1 MKITNFEGP
10 GLHDLALW
18 IEENKDKTIDE
29 DIIDEGIIKEILK
42 TFNITF
48 VAEGINRIQ
57 STLLCELK
65 DSYVQQSQRYVTMD
79 KSSYKIPSLNGRDNI
94 RAEELIQ
101 KAFKLYG
108 KMSELKEGEFKGRP
122 KAENYKHGIP
132 IEDARYILPL
142 ATKTNM
148 SIAMTGDK
156 LYNLFALI
164 NDKKYLNLFDD
175 FKREISNYLPDALLQ
190 QLPSYLDSRK
200 NIEIAGQ
207 FYNKYMEKIDEEN
220 NMVYMDGFENLTL
233 KAGLGALIST
243 SAGAPSETLVKWGDD
258 ADEKA
263 KGVVGRVL
271 GYGHDSVAEQARTTF
286 GMMCSMV
293 TYHQQIRHRLS
304 ENHREDISNI
314 IRDTKRDVVVPPGIK
329 KSGFYEEFL
338 NLVDEFKEFRSY
350 ISAEYGEDK
359 ALPFI
364 LNCDR
369 IKLIISTNARIDSKM
384 LADRIC
390 FNAQWEIRDLAIK
403 KLKVLRGLSDILYET
418 ALPACVKGECREG
431 KLSCGRQN
439 EMRKMFTQIT

>member
-10 GLHDLALW
+10 GLHNLALW
-18 IEENKDKTIDE
+18 IEENKEKIISE
-29 DIIDEGIIKEILK
+29 DIMKEILK

-48 VAEGINRIQ
+48 IAEGINRIQ

-79 KSSYKIPSLNGRDNI
+79 KTSYEIPLLNKTDDI
-94 RAEELIQ
+94 KAEQLIG
-101 KAFKLYG
+101 KAFRLYG
-108 KMSELKEGEFKGRP
+108 KMSQLKVGEFKGRP
-122 KAENYKHGIP
+122 RMKNYKYGIP

-148 SIAMTGDK
+148 SVTMTGDK
-156 LYNLFALI
+156 LFNLFLLI
-164 NDKKYLNLFDD
+164 NDEKYFNLFGD
-175 FKREISNYLPDALLQ
+175 FKKEITGCLPDALVK
-190 QLPSYLDSRK
+190 QLPAHHDSREK
-200 NIEIAGQ
+200 TEIIEQ
-207 FYNKYMEKIDEEN
+207 FYNGYMGTIDKDN
-220 NMVYMDGFENLTL
+220 NMIYIEGFENLDL
-233 KAGLGALIST
+233 KAGLGALTST
-243 SAGAPSETLVKWGDD
+243 SSEAPSEILMKWGPD

-263 KGVVGRVL
+263 EGVIGRVL
-271 GYGHDSVAEQARTTF
+271 GYGHDSIAEQARTTF

-314 IRDTKRDVVVPPGIK
+314 ITDTKRDVIIPPSIR
-329 KSGFYEEFL
+329 KSEFYEEFSD
-338 NLVDEFKEFRSY
+338 LVNEFKDFRLY
-350 ISAEYGEDK
+350 IMKEYGEDK

-364 LNCDR
+364 LNCDQ

-390 FNAQWEIRDLAIK
+390 FNAQWEIRDLSVK
-403 KLKVLRGLSDILYET
+403 KLKILKNLSGILYES
-418 ALPACVKGECREG
+418 ALPSCIRGKCREG

-439 EMRKMFTQIT
+439 EMRRMFGKK

>member
-1 MKITNFEGP
+1 MRITNFESP

-18 IEENKDKTIDE
+18 IEENKDKTINE
-29 DIIDEGIIKEILK
+29 DIMKEILK

-79 KSSYKIPSLNGRDNI
+79 ESSYEIPLLNETDNI
-94 RAEELIQ
+94 RAKELIE

-108 KMSELKEGEFKGRP
+108 KMSELKEEEFKGRP
-122 KAENYKHGIP
+122 KAGNYKHGIP

-142 ATKTNM
+142 AVKTNM
-148 SIAMTGDK
+148 SIAITGDK
-156 LYNLFALI
+156 LYDLFALI

-175 FKREISNYLPDALLQ
+175 FKREISNYLPNALLQ
-190 QLPSYLDSRK
+190 QLPTYSDSREK
-200 NIEIAGQ
+200 TEIAGQ

-220 NMVYMDGFENLTL
+220 NMVYIDGFENLDL
-233 KAGLGALIST
+233 KAGLGALTST
-243 SAGAPSETLVKWGDD
+243 SAEAPSETLIKWGDN

-263 KGVVGRVL
+263 RGVVKRVL
-271 GYGHDSVAEQARTTF
+271 GYGHDSIAEQARTTF

-304 ENHREDISNI
+304 ENHRENISNI
-314 IRDTKRDVVVPPGIK
+314 ITDTKRDVVVPPSIK
-329 KSGFYEEFL
+329 KTGFYEEFL
-338 NLVDEFKEFRSY
+338 NLADEFKEFRLY
-350 ISAEYGEDK
+350 ISGEYGGCK
-359 ALPFI
+359 ALPLI
-364 LNCDR
+364 LNCDQ

-390 FNAQWEIRDLAIK
+390 FNAQWEIRSLAVK
-403 KLKVLRGLSDILYET
+403 KLKILKGLSDILYET

-431 KLSCGRQN
+431 KLSCGKQH
-439 EMRKMFTQIT
+439 EMRKMFG